1 MVRAKFICQ
10 SIKVYA
16 YGARE
21 MRLIAA
27 YDDVTPENQR
37 FSKDTPSGTLTIT
50 VDNPSAAAFFIPG
63 QAYYLDLTKA

>member
-16 YGARE
+16 YGGRE
-21 MRLIAA
+21 MRLVTV

-37 FSKDTPSGTLTIT
+37 FSKNTPSGTLTIT

-63 QAYYLDLTKA
+63 KQYYLDFTAV